1 VSNEWY
7 YANIALIEY
16 YTKFWWSFLNVFL
29 APIWL
34 IVMWTQGWNLSDINY
49 NQTAWDLGLEW
60 IQDSYINNFTKKVE
74 YHYMRYAVDYP
85 TNTAED
91 GFVKTLIFF
100 GVWILDVLT
109 LLSGVISNTVGLPF
123 ELYFILVEIIIQ
135 TNKTAKQRFFGYFGL
150 SGDTYLYTAT

>member
-1 VSNEWY
+1 VVLPKRLFGSN
-7 YANIALIEY
+7 L
-16 YTKFWWSFLNVFL
+16 V
-29 APIWL
+29 

-109 LLSGVISNTVGLPF
+109 LLSGVISNTVGLPL